1 MCDSSPTTF
10 KNSLATCKISILWE
24 KSKPDHIINLTFIT
38 PILPMDPLTSAVI
51 TVSSIIVTKALEKTG
66 EKVGENVWE
75 KMGKFLTFLKQVSPQ
90 TVTAI
95 EKAPEEPLDYGK
107 AILEVESVVKT
118 SPELSQ
124 IMSELVKAIEAEPS
138 FKELV
143 NNTVKSQS
151 QQASVINNQKLA
163 DSIKNVFQGNTF
175 FGATF

>member
-1 MCDSSPTTF
+1 
-10 KNSLATCKISILWE
+10 
-24 KSKPDHIINLTFIT
+24 
-38 PILPMDPLTSAVI
+38 MDPLTAAVI

-66 EKVGENVWE
+66 EKVGEKVWE

-107 AILEVESVVKT
+107 AILEVESVAKT

-163 DSIKNVFQGNTF
+163 DSINNVFQGNTII
-175 FGATF
+175 GATF